1 MFQTLNNLKKAELP
15 ILIWLF
21 VPILIFLNI
30 FFIKYFNFDFYSE
43 SFQGETGIIE
53 NATFVILI
61 LGLVTSFFILKNL
74 KYSVFYKKKFYF
86 FFLIIFLGLLYF
98 AGEEV
103 SWGDHWF
110 NWKTLDFFRSLNDQS
125 ETNLHNISS
134 WFDQKPR
141 SLLLFFIFFGG
152 IFYPTYLYLTKK
164 KITEKFHFLIV
175 PTSCCLPT
183 SLICLFFYA
192 LDNLYKIICFG
203 TPGVDIKCK
212 FIHPLF
218 HLRTSEIIELYI
230 SLFLLV
236 YVLSIFARLKKI

>member
-86 FFLIIFLGLLYF
+86 FF
-98 AGEEV
+98 
-103 SWGDHWF
+103 
-110 NWKTLDFFRSLNDQS
+110 
-125 ETNLHNISS
+125 
-134 WFDQKPR
+134 
-141 SLLLFFIFFGG
+141 
-152 IFYPTYLYLTKK
+152 
-164 KITEKFHFLIV
+164 
-175 PTSCCLPT
+175 
-183 SLICLFFYA
+183 
-192 LDNLYKIICFG
+192 
-203 TPGVDIKCK
+203 
-212 FIHPLF
+212 
-218 HLRTSEIIELYI
+218 
-230 SLFLLV
+230 
-236 YVLSIFARLKKI
+236 